1 MPGAYGLFAS
11 VFGQAVAAVD
21 GCGALTYLS
30 FAPDREIPRAERRGD
45 RRDDAAVAHV
55 ASQVA
60 EYGRGERLQF
70 DLELSTAGSEFQ
82 QAVWKALCDIPMGR
96 TKSYGDIARA
106 IGQPVTASRD
116 VGQACGANPVMLVIP
131 CHRVIGADGA
141 LVGFGGGLE
150 LKARMLQFE
159 RKHAGEQ
166 RELF

>member
-1 MPGAYGLFAS
+1 L
-11 VFGQAVAAVD
+11 
-21 GCGALTYLS
+21 
-30 FAPDREIPRAERRGD
+30 
-45 RRDDAAVAHV
+45 AVAHV
-55 ASQVA
+55 AAQVA
-60 EYGRGERLQF
+60 EYGLGERLDF
-70 DLELSTAGSEFQ
+70 DLEVSTAGSAFQ
-82 QAVWKALCDIPMGR
+82 EAVWAALRDIPMGR
-96 TKSYGDIARA
+96 TRSYGEIARA
-106 IGQPVTASRD
+106 IGQPATASRD